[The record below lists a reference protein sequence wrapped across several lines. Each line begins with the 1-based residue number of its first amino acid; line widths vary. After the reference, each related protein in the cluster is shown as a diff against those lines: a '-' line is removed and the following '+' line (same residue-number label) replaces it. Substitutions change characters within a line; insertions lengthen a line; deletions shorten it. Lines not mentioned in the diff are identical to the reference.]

1 MNATPSSSPAKSD
14 LTPARVLAALLER
27 LDHSK
32 VPVDGAQY
40 RSVVLH
46 LEGVLE
52 QLPSDGELRALLD
65 THPAAAQVYE
75 NMHYAHA
82 GLVRSPLEQSLGAEK
97 LARDAIQ
104 RAMRISKEGTPDG
117 QG

>member
-1 MNATPSSSPAKSD
+1 MNTTHPSSSANSD
-14 LTPARVLAALLER
+14 LAPVRVLAALLER
-27 LDHSK
+27 LEHSK
-32 VPVDGAQY
+32 VPVDAAQY

-46 LEGVLE
+46 LEGVLK
-52 QLPSDGELRALLD
+52 QLPSDGAVGVLLD

-97 LARDAIQ
+97 LAKDAIQ
-104 RAMRISKEGTPDG
+104 RAMRSPKEGNPNG
-117 QG
+117 QS